1 VFALSRKGIYGICRI
16 ELLCDGWEIELNPG
30 AGDPSNHTYIPI
42 IPPRGLPLPSNVYF
56 TYSTLSCIEISAA
69 WPYGG
74 GVNSNRIQ
82 LAETIAELRKQQLD
96 VLKAAKL
103 GDITDDEVAAYY
115 ALDLEIRYLAD
126 EMHREDSPR

>member
-1 VFALSRKGIYGICRI
+1 
-16 ELLCDGWEIELNPG
+16 
-30 AGDPSNHTYIPI
+30 
-42 IPPRGLPLPSNVYF
+42 
-56 TYSTLSCIEISAA
+56 
-69 WPYGG
+69 
-74 GVNSNRIQ
+74 VNSNRIQ

-103 GDITDDEVAAYY
+103 GDVTDDEVAAYY